1 MTHIAIF
8 ASGSGTNAEKIM
20 ERFQQHPRI
29 KVTLVV
35 TNNPQAGVMA
45 RAAAFGVPVEVS
57 EKGMLGQAE
66 QMMHL
71 LEKYHTDWIV
81 LAGFMRKIPPPLIAA
96 FPNRILNIH
105 PALLPAYGGKG
116 MYGMYV
122 HRAVVEAGETSTG
135 ISIHYVNEHYDEGK
149 MILQVSCPVHP
160 DDTSETVAARVQQ
173 LEHHYYP
180 EVVEEVVLSEG

>member
-8 ASGSGTNAEKIM
+8 ASGSGTNAEQII
-20 ERFQQHPRI
+20 ERFQHHAQI
-29 KVTLVV
+29 KVALVV
-35 TNNPQAGVMA
+35 TNNPQAGVIA
-45 RAAAFGVPVEVS
+45 RAAAFSVPVEVL
-57 EKGMLGQAE
+57 EKGMLAQADQMINLLGQ
-66 QMMHL
+66 
-71 LEKYHTDWIV
+71 YRINWIV
-81 LAGFMRKIPPPLIAA
+81 LAGFMRKIPSPLIAA
-96 FPNRILNIH
+96 FPDRILNIH

-116 MYGMYV
+116 MYGMHV

-149 MILQVSCPVHP
+149 MILQVSCPVYPH
-160 DDTSETVAARVQQ
+160 DTPETVATRVQQ

>member
-1 MTHIAIF
+1 MTNIAIF

-20 ERFQQHPRI
+20 ARFQHHAHI

-35 TNNPQAGVMA
+35 TNNPQAGVIA
-45 RAAAFGVPVEVS
+45 RAATFSVPVEVL
-57 EKGMLGQAE
+57 EKGMLAQGD
-66 QMMHL
+66 QMINF

-81 LAGFMRKIPPPLIAA
+81 LAGFMRKIPSPLIAA

-116 MYGMYV
+116 MYGMHV

-149 MILQVSCPVHP
+149 MILQVSCPVYP
-160 DDTSETVAARVQQ
+160 DDTPETVAARVHQ

-180 EVVEEVVLSEG
+180 EVVEEVVSE